1 MNVRQ
6 AWGMEGSCFNTLP
19 GKVILGSVW
28 VCSEMTIELNEER
41 EEFRC
46 VEIIFLL
53 ATIT

>member
-6 AWGMEGSCFNTLP
+6 AWGMEESCLKTLS
-19 GKVILGSVW
+19 GKVIPGLVW